1 MKMEA
6 GVQFPWIPETPV
18 KSSPNRQKISNRD
31 DNSTSSVKLDFD
43 ILNLGDEN
51 DASAGAANNQ
61 VPNAPSQCDD
71 GNTSHD
77 ELKTLN
83 PPSSKKRRGDNKKK
97 GSNNNGQHTKLRKKI
112 YRPRILVD
120 ESLDTKKVGKK
131 SQPKVPKTP
140 KKKKTP
146 SRTPKPSTPTK
157 KKNQPRR
164 APSCK
169 LSLLPL
175 LNDEG
180 RASLPFLG
188 NNVNKFDQ
196 EYFDFE
202 SSICKNALGS
212 QYNLL
217 ETYQKLASFS
227 SSCLMH
233 SRQVGANFPSMCR
246 RKRMKRIRARLE
258 KYLTPFK
265 KGLRSKIFIRKKKSC
280 LEKFTIERL
289 TTTKKEMKSLIRR
302 IRSLK
307 RMKKSRKTKGKND
320 QLVLYEEGLGGDRML
335 VPYKGHDPNN
345 KKLRV
350 EVALD
355 EETLRVWNLIMDGK
369 THEDSDDLKQQ
380 QWERERFA
388 YKCKVGVFMI
398 KMHELQGS
406 REFSP
411 WKGSVLDSVIGAYL
425 TQNVSDHLSS
435 SAYMSLAARFPIKSS
450 TTDLC
455 IEDVPRIE
463 RIQFIESSAI
473 FPGDKLTEELEK
485 IKVEEMVSRD
495 VKEEPFKSNNKEEET
510 RGKLLKEVDKETR
523 ERWDKLRKEY
533 GKSTRHSDHDD
544 SVDWE
549 AVRCA
554 DVKEIATAI
563 AGRGQHNVIAERIKS
578 LLNELHDSYGDL
590 DLEWLRYAPPT
601 EAKRCLLD
609 IYGLGLKSVECIRL
623 LTLQNKAFPVDV
635 NVGRIAVR
643 LGWVPL
649 QPLPEET
656 QIHNLEKYP
665 LFDNIQKYLW
675 PRLCHLLPKDLYQL
689 HYHLITFGKVFC
701 TKKNPNCN
709 ACPMSTNC
717 EHFKSAFASAQSLP
731 GTTSR
736 QPTKDKI
743 VTDNLL
749 PMPIFEVNQS
759 STTTKYQ
766 TYRECEPII
775 EMPSSPEAESERIYM
790 LEFEANNEEEDYHVS
805 DEANKE
811 EEDYPSPD
819 DEKILVMNL
828 SSQSKETHNHSA
840 QEDKNHMNISASLV
854 TLPYTGSMPAPKM
867 KNASRLRTER
877 LVYVLN
883 DGHPLL
889 TERTPLE
896 PGDPSPYSL
905 VIWSAD
911 ELEKSNESI
920 MNNMQEKD
928 SVTVPGTLLIPCRTA
943 MRGRF
948 PLNGTYFQ
956 VNEVFADYDSMKN
969 PIDVPRTWLWHL
981 EKRIAY
987 FGAGASSILKGLSAD
1002 EIKDCFWKGYVC
1014 VRAIDAKT
1022 GAPRPLSYRFHRNTT
1037 VKAKTEN
1044 KTTQEKEVKTDKT
1057 TQEKEDNPGER
1068 S

>member
-1 MKMEA
+1 MSEDTNQPQPKNMEMEA
-6 GVQFPWIPETPV
+6 GIQFPWIPETPV
-18 KSSPNRQKISNRD
+18 KPSPNRQRISNRD
-31 DNSTSSVKLDFD
+31 DDSTSADKLDFD
-43 ILNLGDEN
+43 ILNIGDED
-51 DASAGAANNQ
+51 DASAAAANNQ

-71 GNTSHD
+71 GYTSHD

-83 PPSSKKRRGDNKKK
+83 PPASKKRRGDNKKK
-97 GSNNNGQHTKLRKKI
+97 GSNNNGQHTKVRKKI
-112 YRPRILVD
+112 YRPRILID
-120 ESLDTKKVGKK
+120 ESLNTKKVGKK
-131 SQPKVPKTP
+131 SQPKAPKTP

-146 SRTPKPSTPTK
+146 SRTPKPSTPSRK
-157 KKNQPRR
+157 RNQSKR

-169 LSLLPL
+169 LLLLPL

-233 SRQVGANFPSMCR
+233 SRQVGANFPSICR

-280 LEKFTIERL
+280 LEKFTIEGL

-307 RMKKSRKTKGKND
+307 RMKKSGKTKGKNG
-320 QLVLYEEGLGGDRML
+320 QLVVYKKGLGGDRML
-335 VPYKGHDPNN
+335 VPYKEHDPNN

-388 YKCKVGVFMI
+388 YKCKVGVFMV

-450 TTDLC
+450 TSSDLC
-455 IEDVPRIE
+455 IEDVPRVE
-463 RIQFIESSAI
+463 RLQFIESNAI
-473 FPGDKLTEELEK
+473 FPGDKLTEELENIK
-485 IKVEEMVSRD
+485 IEEMGAHN
-495 VKEEPFKSNNKEEET
+495 VKEEPFKSKEEET
-510 RGKLLKEVDKETR
+510 RVKLLKEVDKETR

-533 GKSTRHSDHDD
+533 GKSKRHSDHDD

-554 DVKEIATAI
+554 DVKEIAKAI

-701 TKKNPNCN
+701 TKKNPNCD

-717 EHFKSAFASAQSLP
+717 EHFKSAFASAKSLP

-736 QPTKDKI
+736 QPSQDKM
-743 VTDNLL
+743 VTDNFL
-749 PMPIFEVNQS
+749 PMPIFKVNQS

-766 TYRECEPII
+766 EYRECEPII
-775 EMPSSPEAESERIYM
+775 EMPSSPEPEPERIYM
-790 LEFEANNEEEDYHVS
+790 LEFEANNEEEDYH
-805 DEANKE
+805 
-811 EEDYPSPD
+811 SPD

-828 SSQSKETHNHSA
+828 SSQSKKTHNHST
-840 QEDKNHMNISASLV
+840 QEDKNHMNMSASLV
-854 TLPYTGSMPAPKM
+854 TLPYAGSMPAPKM

-889 TERTPLE
+889 AERTPLE

-911 ELEKSNESI
+911 ELERSDESI
-920 MNNMQEKD
+920 MNNLQEKD
-928 SVTVPGTLLIPCRTA
+928 SLTVPGTLLIPCRTA

-969 PIDVPRTWLWHL
+969 PIDVPRTWLWQL

-1037 VKAKTEN
+1037 VKAKTGN
-1044 KTTQEKEVKTDKT
+1044 KTTQEKEVKTDIKT
-1057 TQEKEDNPGER
+1057 TQEKEG
-1068 S
+1068 